1 MNLVGT
7 ILKGPIEMTPDVS
20 GKRQHV
26 TVSLSQLAFDSLI
39 GAEAGS
45 SVSAP
50 VKMESALRIYLGDR
64 DSNRPAWRYPQFL
77 EGSETKADVQVDF
90 VVEQALW
97 RNFEE
102 EAATQ
107 GVSVE
112 QLAEHAAF
120 YFAAEASAGRL
131 TERILE
137 NFDVADEPER
147 S

>member
-1 MNLVGT
+1 MNLMGS
-7 ILKGPIEMTPDVS
+7 ILEGRIEMTPDLS
-20 GKRQHV
+20 GNRRHV
-26 TVSLSQLAFDSLI
+26 TVSLSQLAFDALI
-39 GAEAGS
+39 GAEAGPG
-45 SVSAP
+45 VSAP
-50 VKMESALRIYLGDR
+50 VKMESAIRIYLGDK
-64 DSNRPAWRYPQFL
+64 DSDRPAWRYPQFL
-77 EGSETKADVQVDF
+77 EGSETRADVQVAFD
-90 VVEQALW
+90 VEQVLW

-131 TERILE
+131 TQRILE
-137 NFDVADEPER
+137 DLEAADEAEQ